1 MTPLKTYLKPG
12 TYSLVFKKDG
22 YQPGMDLIT
31 IKESGMTNS
40 NTRLTKTVVADG
52 TEQKDKGSSLLSTKN
67 IIIAGGSVAII
78 GGAMFLLSQE
88 EKEAQKTGSVTISID
103 IP

>member
-52 TEQKDKGSSLLSTKN
+52 TEQKDKGPSLLNKKN
-67 IIIAGGSVAII
+67 LIIAGGSVAIL
-78 GGAMFLLSQE
+78 GGVLLLLNQDE
-88 EKEAQKTGSVTISID
+88 EETQQTGSVTISID